1 MTLPF
6 RLLVIADHA
15 VCATDDEFLA
25 RVEQVGVAP
34 ELWLQLRIKTLPRA
48 DRALLLT
55 ATANLLGEARGR
67 TIVNGTMAE
76 ARDYACAGGHYPEIA
91 LPPELEDHPG
101 LLAGA
106 SVHSVA
112 ARQAAEE
119 AGVDYVIAG
128 SVFAPSSKPG
138 EGRGVDWLARMTRGS
153 TVPVIAIG
161 GITIDNAPRLIRAG
175 ADAVAVITALFGAR
189 DSAGV
194 QAAARSFCSAIAG
207 ARKAP

>member
-34 ELWLQLRIKTLPRA
+34 ELWLQLRIKTLPLA

-55 ATANLLGEARGR
+55 AAANLLGEARGR

-76 ARDYACAGGHYPEIA
+76 ARDYACAGAHYPEIA

-128 SVFAPSSKPG
+128 SVFAPLSKPG

-161 GITIDNAPRLIRAG
+161 GITPDNMRDCLAVGAHGIAVLGGIFRA
-175 ADAVAVITALFGAR
+175 D
-189 DSAGV
+189 DP
-194 QAAARSFCSAIAG
+194 AAAAAAYRAVLSRCHGRA
-207 ARKAP
+207 